1 MKLNFL
7 WLSWKPQLGGKT
19 QAKAQKQQ
27 ENETVKQIKSFADE
41 LKHSGTIDFILSDT
55 AGTVVL
61 SAQEQYLSN
70 DNISEIIGGHFK
82 VLGKVIAICKDET
95 ENIDLLRKT
104 TLSILPIDLLTESF
118 SGFQNDDTKQF
129 NLPELKTQIS
139 GPAVIVIPVAIY
151 AWLYNTARRSDDRR
165 AVLIYARGSDFTQNL
180 LCKTT
185 IKSCSQ
191 YCRQCSKGIREF
203 SWRVILPIEPK
214 EKMRKW
220 AKSCNFALFASFL
233 PTYNLCV
240 MQQGV
245 AHFWRTVG
253 IKHFHLI
260 DTLILQRNIWIYKR
274 I

>member
-1 MKLNFL
+1 MTNAELNKVLYQKMFAEQETYRE
-7 WLSWKPQLGGKT
+7 WLLSQLSEEILNHTYEYTVREDILLSMADIFAEKPQLGGKT

-27 ENETVKQIKSFADE
+27 ENETVKQIKAFADE

-104 TLSILPIDLLTESF
+104 TLSILPIDLLTEPF

-151 AWLYNTARRSDDRR
+151 A
-165 AVLIYARGSDFTQNL
+165 
-180 LCKTT
+180 
-185 IKSCSQ
+185 
-191 YCRQCSKGIREF
+191 
-203 SWRVILPIEPK
+203 
-214 EKMRKW
+214 
-220 AKSCNFALFASFL
+220 
-233 PTYNLCV
+233 
-240 MQQGV
+240 
-245 AHFWRTVG
+245 
-253 IKHFHLI
+253 
-260 DTLILQRNIWIYKR
+260 
-274 I
+274 